1 MNQQRMNQDL
11 INQQS
16 ANKAPVNQE
25 EATAKYIVRML
36 DEKTAMLDESILG
49 KLANARQQAVA
60 AATGHE
66 RAAAV
71 AGRGGLLSLFG
82 DYIHHHRGLMS
93 GAALCGA
100 VLIAFVVTQQMS
112 GQGVSEQGDA
122 FLLSSDLPPEAYAD
136 KGFDTW
142 LAQNSQH

>member
-1 MNQQRMNQDL
+1 
-11 INQQS
+11 
-16 ANKAPVNQE
+16 VNQE
-25 EATAKYIVRML
+25 QETAKRIIRLM
-36 DEKTAMLDESILG
+36 DEKTAMLDDSILG
-49 KLANARQQAVA
+49 KLADARQQAIASATQQASVTR
-60 AATGHE
+60 ATGHGSVL
-66 RAAAV
+66 R
-71 AGRGGLLSLFG
+71 LFS
-82 DYIHHHRGLMS
+82 DYIHHHRGVMS

>member
-1 MNQQRMNQDL
+1 MNQE
-11 INQQS
+11 
-16 ANKAPVNQE
+16 QE
-25 EATAKYIVRML
+25 TAKEIIRML
-36 DEKTAMLDESILG
+36 DEQTAQLNSIVVS
-49 KLANARQQAVA
+49 KLADARQRAIASASQQA
-60 AATGHE
+60 
-66 RAAAV
+66 RV
-71 AGRGGLLSLFG
+71 AGRGQGGVLVLFSE
-82 DYIHHHRGLMS
+82 YIHHHRGLMS

-100 VLIAFVVTQQMS
+100 VLIAFLVTQQMS

>member
-1 MNQQRMNQDL
+1 
-11 INQQS
+11 
-16 ANKAPVNQE
+16 VNQE
-25 EATAKYIVRML
+25 QETARHIITLL
-36 DEKTAMLDESILG
+36 DEKTARLNSNILG
-49 KLANARQQAVA
+49 RLANARELAIAAASQQARVSA
-60 AATGHE
+60 H
-66 RAAAV
+66 
-71 AGRGGLLSLFG
+71 GRGGVLHLFSS
-82 DYIHHHRGLMS
+82 YIQHHRGLMS